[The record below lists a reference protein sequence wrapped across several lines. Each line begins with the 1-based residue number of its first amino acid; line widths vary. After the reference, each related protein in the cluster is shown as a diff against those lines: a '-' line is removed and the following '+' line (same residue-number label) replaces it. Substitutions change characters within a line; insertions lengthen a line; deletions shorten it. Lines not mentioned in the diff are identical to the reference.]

1 MEYIKEYERWLE
13 RADEATKK
21 ELLEMSDADKELYFH
36 GNISFGTAGLRG
48 TMNPGTNAMNVYT
61 VARATQGLAELI
73 ISEGRS
79 EDGVVISYDSRNNS
93 ELFARTSAEVLC
105 GNGVKT
111 YLFES
116 LRPTPVL
123 SFSVRYLRCAA
134 GINITASHNPK
145 QYNGYKAYWDDG
157 AQLSP
162 ALADKVSSYIS
173 KTDIFD
179 GVKKADLLQAEK
191 SGLLVRVGEDIDR
204 VYLQNVRE
212 QLIDPEAVKSAED
225 LNVIY
230 SPLNGTGYRL
240 VPEVLRSIGIK
251 NLYIVPE
258 QAEPDGD
265 FPSTPFPN
273 PEFPQ
278 VFEAGKLIAD
288 RVGADLLIATD
299 PDADRLGVTVR
310 GGDGFVTFSGN
321 QIGCI
326 LLEYIITAL
335 KRTGRLAPH
344 AYAVKSFVSTEL
356 AAKIAKANG
365 VAMYDVFT
373 GFKYIGE
380 KMNELEDKENGVE
393 FILGFEES
401 NGYLRGTYARDKDAV
416 VAAMLVCEAAAHYA
430 SLGMTLYD
438 VLLQIYEKYG
448 HFLDAVDSVY
458 MEGLD
463 GLQRMADIMK
473 ALRADPPKELA
484 GFEVTAYTD
493 YAVPERTDLQ
503 TGEKTP
509 LATGKNNT
517 LYFNLGEDVVVIRP
531 SGTEPKIKFYYMIGG
546 KTEEETKEKLKKLKT
561 LPAAITKAQV
571 Q

>member
-1 MEYIKEYERWLE
+1 MEYIKEYERWLQ
-13 RADEATKK
+13 RADEDTKK
-21 ELLEMSDADKELYFH
+21 ALLALTEKEKELFFH

-48 TMNPGTNAMNVYT
+48 TMDPGTNAMNVYT
-61 VARATQGLAELI
+61 VARATQGLADLI
-73 ISEGRS
+73 IEEGRAG
-79 EDGVVISYDSRNNS
+79 DGVVIAYDSRNNS
-93 ELFARTSAEVLC
+93 ALFARTAAEVLC
-105 GNGVKT
+105 ANKVKT

-123 SFSVRYLRCAA
+123 SFSVRYLKCAA

-162 ALADKVSSYIS
+162 ALADKVSSYIE

-179 GVKKADLLQAEK
+179 GVKKAGLEQAEAD
-191 SGLLVRVGEDIDR
+191 GILIMIGEDVDR

-212 QLIDPEAVKSAED
+212 QMIDQEAVKKAAD

-251 NLYIVPE
+251 NIHIVPE

-278 VFEAGKLIAD
+278 VFEAGIVIAD

-310 GGDGFVTFSGN
+310 SKDGFVTLSGN
-321 QIGCI
+321 QIGVI
-326 LLEYIITAL
+326 LLEYIIDAL
-335 KRTGRLAPH
+335 RRTGKLAKH

-356 AAKIAKANG
+356 AARIARKNG
-365 VAMYDVFT
+365 VEMYDVFT

-416 VAAMLVCEAAAHYA
+416 VAAMLVCEAAAYY
-430 SLGMTLYD
+430 SGTGMTLYD
-438 VLLQIYEKYG
+438 VLLHIYEKYG
-448 HFLDAVDSVY
+448 QFLDYVDSVY

-463 GLQRMADIMK
+463 GIERMAAIMRS
-473 ALRADPPKELA
+473 LREVPPKTLA
-484 GFEVTAYTD
+484 GFEVTSYID
-493 YAVPERTDLQ
+493 YAVPEYTDMK
-503 TGEKTP
+503 TGEKKP
-509 LATGKNNT
+509 LSTGKNNT
-517 LYFNLGEDVVVIRP
+517 LYYKLGDDVVVIRP

-546 KTEEETKEKLKKLKT
+546 KTKEETEEKLKRLKA
-561 LPAAITKAQV
+561 LPAAITKA
-571 Q
+571 

>member
-1 MEYIKEYERWLE
+1 M
-13 RADEATKK
+13 
-21 ELLEMSDADKELYFH
+21 
-36 GNISFGTAGLRG
+36 
-48 TMNPGTNAMNVYT
+48 
-61 VARATQGLAELI
+61 
-73 ISEGRS
+73 
-79 EDGVVISYDSRNNS
+79 
-93 ELFARTSAEVLC
+93 
-105 GNGVKT
+105 
-111 YLFES
+111 
-116 LRPTPVL
+116 
-123 SFSVRYLRCAA
+123 
-134 GINITASHNPK
+134 
-145 QYNGYKAYWDDG
+145 
-157 AQLSP
+157 
-162 ALADKVSSYIS
+162 
-173 KTDIFD
+173 
-179 GVKKADLLQAEK
+179 KKADLLQAEK

-310 GGDGFVTFSGN
+310 GGSGFVTFSGN

-463 GLQRMADIMK
+463 GLSRMADIMK

-531 SGTEPKIKFYYMIGG
+531 SGTEPKIKFYYMVGG

-561 LPAAITKAQV
+561 LPAAITKA
-571 Q
+571 

>member
-1 MEYIKEYERWLE
+1 MEYIKEYERWLQ
-13 RADEATKK
+13 RADEETKK
-21 ELLEMSDADKELYFH
+21 ALLALSEKDKELFFH

-73 ISEGRS
+73 ISEGRAD
-79 EDGVVISYDSRNNS
+79 DGVVIAYDSRINS
-93 ELFARTSAEVLC
+93 ALFAKTSAEVLC

-123 SFSVRYLRCAA
+123 SFSVRHLKCAA

-162 ALADKVSSYIS
+162 ALADKVSSYIAN
-173 KTDIFD
+173 TDIFD
-179 GVKKADLLQAEK
+179 GVKKADLGDAEK
-191 SGLLVRVGEDIDR
+191 SGLLVMIGEDVDS
-204 VYLQNVRE
+204 VYLENVRE
-212 QLIDPEAVKSAED
+212 QMIDPDAVKKAAD

-240 VPEVLRSIGIK
+240 VPELLRSVGIN
-251 NLYIVPE
+251 NLHVVPE
-258 QAEPDGD
+258 QAEPDGE

-278 VFEAGKLIAD
+278 VFEAGIRIAD

-310 GGDGFVTFSGN
+310 GKDGFVTLTGN
-321 QIGCI
+321 QIGAI

-335 KRTGRLAPH
+335 RRTGRLAAH

-356 AAKIAKANG
+356 AAKIARDNG
-365 VAMYDVFT
+365 VTMYDVFT

-380 KMNELEDKENGVE
+380 KITELEDKENGVE

-416 VAAMLVCEAAAHYA
+416 VAAMLVCEAAAYYA
-430 SLGMTLYD
+430 GLNMTLYD
-438 VLLQIYEKYG
+438 ALRQIYEKYG
-448 HFLDAVDSVY
+448 YYLDFVDSIY

-463 GLQRMADIMK
+463 GIERIASIMRS
-473 ALRADPPKELA
+473 LREEPPKTL
-484 GFEVTAYTD
+484 GGYGVTSYID
-493 YAVPERTDLQ
+493 YAVPEFTDMK
-503 TGEKTP
+503 TGEKRP
-509 LATGKNNT
+509 VPTGKNNT
-517 LYFNLGEDVVVIRP
+517 LYYKLGDDVAVIRP
-531 SGTEPKIKFYYMIGG
+531 SGTEPKIKFYYMVSG
-546 KTEEETKEKLKKLKT
+546 KTENEAHEKIDRFKAVSKEIAK
-561 LPAAITKAQV
+561 
-571 Q
+571 

>member
-1 MEYIKEYERWLE
+1 MEYIKEYKRWLE
-13 RADEATKK
+13 RADEETKKALLTLDEKQK
-21 ELLEMSDADKELYFH
+21 ELLFH

-48 TMNPGTNAMNVYT
+48 TMDPGTNAMNVYT

-73 ISEGRS
+73 IEEGRA
-79 EDGVVISYDSRNNS
+79 EDGVVISYDSRINS
-93 ELFARTSAEVLC
+93 ELFAKTSAEVLC

-123 SFSVRYLRCAA
+123 SFSVRYLKCAA

-162 ALADKVSSYIS
+162 ALADKVSEYIA

-179 GVKKADLLQAEK
+179 GVKKADLIEAER
-191 SGLLVRVGEDIDR
+191 SGLLVYVGEDIDR
-204 VYLQNVRE
+204 VYLQNVKE
-212 QLIDPEAVKSAED
+212 QLIDADAVKKAAD

-230 SPLNGTGYRL
+230 SPLNGTGYKL
-240 VPEVLRSIGIK
+240 VPEILRSIGIN

-258 QAEPDGD
+258 QAEPDGE

-278 VFEAGKLIAD
+278 VFEAGIKIAD

-310 GGDGFVTFSGN
+310 SRDGFVTLSGN
-321 QIGCI
+321 RIGVI

-335 KRTGRLAPH
+335 KRKGRLAPH

-356 AAKIAKANG
+356 ASRIAEANG
-365 VAMYDVFT
+365 VTMYNVFT

-380 KMNELEDKENGVE
+380 KITELEDKENGVE

-416 VAAMLVCEAAAHYA
+416 VAAMLICEAAAYYA
-430 SLGMTLYD
+430 GLGMTLYD
-438 VLLQIYEKYG
+438 ALMMIYGKYG
-448 HFLDAVDSVY
+448 YFLDHVESVY

-463 GLQRMADIMK
+463 GLERMAGIMQS
-473 ALRADPPKELA
+473 LRNDPPRQIG
-484 GFEVTAYTD
+484 GFAVTSYTD
-493 YAVPERTDLQ
+493 YAVPERVNTA

-509 LATGKNNT
+509 LDTGKNNT
-517 LYFNLGEDVVVIRP
+517 LYYQIGGDVVVIRP
-531 SGTEPKIKFYYMIGG
+531 SGTEPKIKFYYMVGAN
-546 KTEEETKEKLKKLKT
+546 TEKEAKEKLDRYKRISEEL
-561 LPAAITKAQV
+561 TK
-571 Q
+571 

>member
-1 MEYIKEYERWLE
+1 MEYIKEYERWLQ
-13 RADEATKK
+13 RADEDTKK
-21 ELLEMSDADKELYFH
+21 ALLALTEKEKELFFH

-48 TMNPGTNAMNVYT
+48 TMDPGTNAMNVYT
-61 VARATQGLAELI
+61 VARATQGLADLI
-73 ISEGRS
+73 IEEGRAG
-79 EDGVVISYDSRNNS
+79 DGVVIAYDSRNNS
-93 ELFARTSAEVLC
+93 ALFARTAAEVLC
-105 GNGVKT
+105 GNKVKT

-123 SFSVRYLRCAA
+123 SFSVRYLKCAA

-162 ALADKVSSYIS
+162 ALADKVSSYIE

-179 GVKKADLLQAEK
+179 GVKKADLEQAEAD
-191 SGLLVRVGEDIDR
+191 GILIMIGDDVDR

-212 QLIDPEAVKSAED
+212 QMIDQEAVKKAAD

-251 NLYIVPE
+251 NIHIVPE

-278 VFEAGKLIAD
+278 VFEAGIVIAD

-310 GGDGFVTFSGN
+310 SKDGFVTLSGN
-321 QIGCI
+321 QIGVI
-326 LLEYIITAL
+326 LLEYIIDAL
-335 KRTGRLAPH
+335 RRTGKLAKH

-356 AAKIAKANG
+356 AARIARKNG
-365 VAMYDVFT
+365 VEMYDVFT

-416 VAAMLVCEAAAHYA
+416 VAAMLVCEAAAYY
-430 SLGMTLYD
+430 SGTGMTLYD
-438 VLLQIYEKYG
+438 VLLHIYEKYG
-448 HFLDAVDSVY
+448 QFLDYVDSVY

-463 GLQRMADIMK
+463 GIECMAAIMRS
-473 ALRADPPKELA
+473 LREVPPKTLA
-484 GFEVTAYTD
+484 GFEVTSYID
-493 YAVPERTDLQ
+493 YAVPEYTDMK
-503 TGEKTP
+503 TGEKKP
-509 LATGKNNT
+509 LSTGKNNT
-517 LYFNLGEDVVVIRP
+517 LYYKLGDDVVVIRP

-546 KTEEETKEKLKKLKT
+546 KTKEETEEKLKRLKT
-561 LPAAITKAQV
+561 LPAAITKA
-571 Q
+571 

>member
-463 GLQRMADIMK
+463 GLSRMADIMK

-509 LATGKNNT
+509 LTTGKNNT

-531 SGTEPKIKFYYMIGG
+531 SGTEPKIKFYYMVGG

-561 LPAAITKAQV
+561 LPAAITKA
-571 Q
+571 

>member
-1 MEYIKEYERWLE
+1 MEYIKEYERWLQ
-13 RADEATKK
+13 RSDEATKK

-310 GGDGFVTFSGN
+310 GGNGFVTFSGN

-463 GLQRMADIMK
+463 GLSRMADIMK

-531 SGTEPKIKFYYMIGG
+531 SGTEPKIKFY
-546 KTEEETKEKLKKLKT
+546 
-561 LPAAITKAQV
+561 
-571 Q
+571 

>member
-1 MEYIKEYERWLE
+1 MEYIKEYERWLQ
-13 RADEATKK
+13 RSDEATKK

-258 QAEPDGD
+258 QAEPNGD

-463 GLQRMADIMK
+463 GLSRMADIMK

-531 SGTEPKIKFYYMIGG
+531 SGTEPKIKFYYMVGG

-561 LPAAITKAQV
+561 LPAAITKA
-571 Q
+571 

>member
-1 MEYIKEYERWLE
+1 MEYIKEYERWLQ
-13 RADEATKK
+13 RADEDTKK
-21 ELLEMSDADKELYFH
+21 ALLALTEKEKELFFH

-48 TMNPGTNAMNVYT
+48 TMDPGTNAMNVYT
-61 VARATQGLAELI
+61 VARATQGLADLI
-73 ISEGRS
+73 IEEGRAG
-79 EDGVVISYDSRNNS
+79 DGVVIAYDSRNNS
-93 ELFARTSAEVLC
+93 ALFARTAAEVLC
-105 GNGVKT
+105 GNKVKT

-123 SFSVRYLRCAA
+123 SFSVRYLKCAA

-162 ALADKVSSYIS
+162 ALADKVSSYIE

-179 GVKKADLLQAEK
+179 GVKKAGLEQAEAD
-191 SGLLVRVGEDIDR
+191 GILIMIGEDVDR

-212 QLIDPEAVKSAED
+212 QMIDQEAVKKAAD

-251 NLYIVPE
+251 NIHIVPE

-278 VFEAGKLIAD
+278 VFEAGIVIAD

-310 GGDGFVTFSGN
+310 SKDGFVTLSGN
-321 QIGCI
+321 QIGVI
-326 LLEYIITAL
+326 LLEYIIDAL
-335 KRTGRLAPH
+335 RRTGKLAKH

-356 AAKIAKANG
+356 AARIARKNG
-365 VAMYDVFT
+365 VEMYDVFT

-416 VAAMLVCEAAAHYA
+416 VAAMLVCEAAAYY
-430 SLGMTLYD
+430 SGTGMTLYD
-438 VLLQIYEKYG
+438 VLLHIYEKYG
-448 HFLDAVDSVY
+448 QFLDYVDSVY

-463 GLQRMADIMK
+463 GIERMAAIMRS
-473 ALRADPPKELA
+473 LREVPPKTLA
-484 GFEVTAYTD
+484 GFEVTSYID
-493 YAVPERTDLQ
+493 YAVPEYTDMK
-503 TGEKTP
+503 TGEKKP
-509 LATGKNNT
+509 LSTGKNNT
-517 LYFNLGEDVVVIRP
+517 LYYKLGDDVVVIRP

-546 KTEEETKEKLKKLKT
+546 KTKEETEEKLKRLKT
-561 LPAAITKAQV
+561 LPAAITKA
-571 Q
+571 